1 MTIKTIKV
9 KTQRKA
15 KYQKDHRFF
24 QDLKVGNKTEG

>member
-24 QDLKVGNKTEG
+24 QDLKEGNKTEG